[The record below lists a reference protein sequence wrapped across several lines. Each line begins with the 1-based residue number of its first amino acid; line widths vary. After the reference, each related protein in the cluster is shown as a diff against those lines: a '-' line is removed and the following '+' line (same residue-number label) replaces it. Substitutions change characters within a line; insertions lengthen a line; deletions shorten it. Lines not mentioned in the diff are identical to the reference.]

1 MRKPSASTQVH
12 VPRVVSFLMA
22 MVLASCGGGGGGA
35 GDEVASSS
43 PAPAPSGQAPA
54 PAPSGQ
60 APSPA
65 PAPAPGVGSSSTPA
79 PAPVIYALQAPTR
92 VNDVTGQFP
101 NLYRI
106 ELLAGGG
113 YAIVW
118 NIPVGQPGS
127 VTFAFF
133 QQRYDASGAKVGGN
147 EPWTGDT
154 SAPQLNSR
162 VDVAG
167 GGYLQF
173 QISNTFPSALTLQQ
187 FDAQGA
193 AVAAAMEPLAGA
205 RVPGWVKTG
214 VLLPNGTVVI
224 ATQPVNQTGPGEI
237 FTNLLVPTTH

>member
-1 MRKPSASTQVH
+1 
-12 VPRVVSFLMA
+12 
-22 MVLASCGGGGGGA
+22 
-35 GDEVASSS
+35 
-43 PAPAPSGQAPA
+43 
-54 PAPSGQ
+54 
-60 APSPA
+60 
-65 PAPAPGVGSSSTPA
+65 
-79 PAPVIYALQAPTR
+79 VIYALQAPTR

-106 ELLAGGG
+106 ELVAGGG